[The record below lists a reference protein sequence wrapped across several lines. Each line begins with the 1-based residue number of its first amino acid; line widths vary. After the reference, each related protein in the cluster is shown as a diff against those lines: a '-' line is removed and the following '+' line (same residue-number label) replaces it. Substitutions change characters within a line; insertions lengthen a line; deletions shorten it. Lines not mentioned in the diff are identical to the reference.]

1 MTPARLLL
9 AAVLVSLGGCSITG
23 FSNSFDCNVKSD
35 GICASLSTAYEKSNR
50 RELPSQRA
58 VAATPSAAAP
68 APVAPAPGQI
78 SPAQMQAPSS
88 GAPLRIQPTILRV
101 WVAPWEDDLGALR
114 DQSYA
119 YLTIDPG
126 RWVVETNRAA
136 IRNQYRAVFPLQRQD
151 ADPAATRDVPRAVP
165 QPTPAPAPMPQASNL
180 PGQER

>member
-1 MTPARLLL
+1 MIAVRLSLTAAL
-9 AAVLVSLGGCSITG
+9 ALLGGCSITG

-58 VAATPSAAAP
+58 ATAAQSAAAP
-68 APVAPAPGQI
+68 APAALAPGQI

-136 IRNQYRAVFPLQRQD
+136 IRNQYRAVYPLQRQE
-151 ADPAATRDVPRAVP
+151 ADPATTRDVPRAVP
-165 QPTPAPAPMPQASNL
+165 QPAPAPMPQSST
-180 PGQER
+180 PSGQER